1 VKPFA
6 STQEVTFFQ
15 LSDPRLLTM
24 SSSKMSRTDAPETFG
39 DVALTSPEIS
49 HASGLLLRASK
60 HGRLY
65 LIEETLKNAP
75 HVKQF
80 LVSTRNTLAAAAT
93 AAGKGYCAFRTD

>member
-1 VKPFA
+1 
-6 STQEVTFFQ
+6 
-15 LSDPRLLTM
+15 
-24 SSSKMSRTDAPETFG
+24 MSRTDAPETFS

-93 AAGKGYCAFRTD
+93 GAGKGYCAFRTD